1 MAVLMVI
8 EVPGGTQDEYD
19 RTNDVMGIHGDDD
32 APDGL
37 IHHIAAF
44 EGDTLV
50 VVDLWE
56 SEEKL
61 GQFVEQRLRPALEES
76 GLAAKGGPPTIRP
89 VHNHLNGKGREAGV
103 ILLIDIDGFTP
114 EMYDKMTAGMDIH
127 EGDGS
132 NHPAVWHAAALDE
145 SGNLVVA
152 DVWESAEAFGKF
164 AEEVIGP
171 AGAEAG
177 LPQFEP
183 RLIPVHNH
191 MRGRAAARTS

>member
-8 EVPGGTQDEYD
+8 EAPGATKDEYD
-19 RTNDVMGIHGDDD
+19 RTNDVLGIHGDDD

-50 VVDLWE
+50 IADLWE
-56 SEEKL
+56 SEEKFRRF
-61 GQFVEQRLRPALEES
+61 GERLRPALEQS
-76 GLAAKGGPPTIRP
+76 GLGSKSSPPKIRP
-89 VHNHLNGKGREAGV
+89 AHNHLTGKGAEAGV
-103 ILLIDIDGFTP
+103 LLLIDIDGFTP
-114 EMYDKMTAGMDIH
+114 DLYDRMTADMDIH
-127 EGDGS
+127 AGDGS
-132 NHPAVWHAAALDE
+132 NHPSVWHAAAVDE

-152 DVWESAEAFGKF
+152 DVWESPEAFGKF
-164 AEEVIGP
+164 AEEEIGP
-171 AGAEAG
+171 KGAEVG

-191 MRGRAAARTS
+191 TRGRAAARS

>member
-8 EVPGGTQDEYD
+8 EAPGATKEEYD
-19 RTNDVMGIHGDDD
+19 RTNEVMGIHGDDD

-37 IHHIAAF
+37 IHHTAAF

-50 VVDLWE
+50 IADLWE

-61 GQFVEQRLRPALEES
+61 GQFAEQRLRPALEES
-76 GLAAKGGPPTIRP
+76 GLAGKSGRP
-89 VHNHLNGKGREAGV
+89 KVRQVHNHLTGKGRQAGV
-103 ILLIDIDGFTP
+103 ILLIEIDGFTP
-114 EMYDKMTAGMDIH
+114 EMYDRMTEGMDVH
-127 EGDGS
+127 GGDGG
-132 NHPAVWHAAALDE
+132 NHPSVWHAVALDD

-171 AGAEAG
+171 NAQKVG
-177 LPQFEP
+177 LPEFEP

-191 MRGRAAARTS
+191 MRGRAGVSA